1 MINIRTYTFLVAL
14 SFVFFLESTSQSF
27 SKSNNLTSKKN
38 TPSLKVKT
46 SQRFVS
52 LRSNIVNLRAGP
64 GVRYPVEWVYKSKYL
79 PVEIIA
85 EFENWRKIR
94 DVQGTQGW
102 IHQSMLSTRR
112 MLIVIGQMRVLRKN
126 DDRNSRTVAHIEN
139 NVIGELK
146 KCPVSSG
153 WCQVTV
159 GGYKGWL
166 RRVDFWGVYAGETIK

>member
-1 MINIRTYTFLVAL
+1 LVAL
-14 SFVFFLESTSQSF
+14 SFVFSLESTSQSF
-27 SKSNNLTSKKN
+27 SKSNNLTSKKS
-38 TPSLKVKT
+38 TPSLKIKT

-102 IHQSMLSTRR
+102 IHKSMLSTRR

-126 DDRNSRTVAHIEN
+126 D
-139 NVIGELK
+139 
-146 KCPVSSG
+146 
-153 WCQVTV
+153 
-159 GGYKGWL
+159 
-166 RRVDFWGVYAGETIK
+166 